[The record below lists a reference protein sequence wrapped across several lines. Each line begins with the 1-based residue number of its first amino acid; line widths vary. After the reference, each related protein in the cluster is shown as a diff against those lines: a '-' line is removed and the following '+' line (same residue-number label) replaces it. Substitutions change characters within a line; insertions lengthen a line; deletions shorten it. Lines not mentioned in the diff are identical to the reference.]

1 MNRTLVAE
9 TCCEEINVNIFLKLQ
24 LCLEEVRETER
35 TLLNSSAINLE
46 REYGA
51 YEREEAESDQTHL
64 SQVQLDTKAKI
75 RRGRNQFFGELWI
88 DRFLPNQNL
97 A

>member
-24 LCLEEVRETER
+24 LCLEEVREAER

-64 SQVQLDTKAKI
+64 SQVQFKAKAE
-75 RRGRNQFFGELWI
+75 RGRNQLFGELWI
-88 DRFLPNQNL
+88 DRMSSN
-97 A
+97 